1 MGDFLLRGEMD
12 PAILQLNEMEV
23 KGEARLREQIDAI
36 DKVVERDKLA
46 MENLASSLKVEAQD
60 RLRTFQDAIAEA
72 RQQLNKLND
81 LGKDGVAAKAA
92 ILVEERAAML
102 EEVQREMPLYLSQQ
116 GKK

>member
-1 MGDFLLRGEMD
+1 MD
-12 PAILQLNEMEV
+12 PALLRLNEMEL

-36 DKVVERDKLA
+36 DEVVERDKLA
-46 MENLASSLKVEAQD
+46 IENLAQSLKVEAQN
-60 RLRTFQDAIAEA
+60 RLRIFKDAIAEA
-72 RQQLNKLND
+72 QQQLKKLND
-81 LGKDGVAAKAA
+81 LDKDGVAAKAA